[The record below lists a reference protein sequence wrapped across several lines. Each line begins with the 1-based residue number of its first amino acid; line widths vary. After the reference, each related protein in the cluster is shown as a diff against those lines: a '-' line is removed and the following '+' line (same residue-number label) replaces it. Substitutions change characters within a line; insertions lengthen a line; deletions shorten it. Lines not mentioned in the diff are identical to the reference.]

1 MTQTIL
7 IWLYGSLLRLYPAA
21 FYRQFADD
29 MTDTFR
35 SVLQDQPPVLAGL
48 REIAMLPAAILRE
61 HQRANTTW
69 HMLAFLIL
77 PALLA
82 CGVLLLRPL
91 SRFYLSYNLWLLFA
105 GLIFALIGL
114 GWLLERRLTVL
125 ALPGLGLLLFIGL
138 RQLTTL
144 PGFTVTLLVQIT
156 MPFVLLIAA
165 LGLLTVQHRLRW
177 RVWLPHVIGL
187 PAAGLVISLVVIAIN
202 EAFNWPARDMLRS
215 FVLGALLPA
224 GTLSLLILVGLPF
237 ARWFGS
243 KAVLLLVGYLFF
255 DLLGLAATL
264 PRLELQQGMGIF
276 YVLLFLLVI
285 PLLRLKLP
293 RRQRLTV
300 LVPVAL
306 AYGLLFLMK
315 GIIGESDAT
324 FLLYRT
330 NELIQTLLALW
341 IAMHVYGRLERAAPA
356 PNSPRLEMQQ
366 VAQS

>member
-1 MTQTIL
+1 MIQAIL
-7 IWLYGSLLRLYPAA
+7 IWLYSNLLRLYPAA

-48 REIAMLPAAILRE
+48 REIAMLPAAILHE

-69 HMLAFLIL
+69 HMMAFLLL

-82 CGVLLLRPL
+82 CFVLLLRPL

-138 RQLTTL
+138 RLLTTL
-144 PGFTVTLLVQIT
+144 PGYTVPLLAQITVPLVLLV
-156 MPFVLLIAA
+156 AA

-177 RVWLPHVIGL
+177 PVWLPPVIAL
-187 PAAGLVISLVVIAIN
+187 PAAGLVMSLVVIAIN
-202 EAFNWPARDMLRS
+202 EAFNWPARDILRG

-224 GTLSLLILVGLPF
+224 GTLSLLILAGLLF

-255 DLLGLAATL
+255 DLLGLTATL
-264 PRLELQQGMGIF
+264 PRPELQQGMGMF
-276 YVLLFLLVI
+276 YALLFLLVI

-293 RRQRLTV
+293 RYERLTV
-300 LVPVAL
+300 LLPVAL
-306 AYGLLFLMK
+306 AYGLLFLMT
-315 GIIGESDAT
+315 GMIGEVDAT

-341 IAMHVYGRLERAAPA
+341 IAIQVYGRLERAAPA
-356 PNSPRLEMQQ
+356 PDSPRLKMQQ
-366 VAQS
+366 IAQS